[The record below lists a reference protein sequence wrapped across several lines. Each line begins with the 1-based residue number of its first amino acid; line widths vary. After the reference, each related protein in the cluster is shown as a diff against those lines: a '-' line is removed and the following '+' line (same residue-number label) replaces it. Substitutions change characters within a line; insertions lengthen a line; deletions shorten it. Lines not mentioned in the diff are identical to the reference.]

1 MNRRERGRDVY
12 AAQFGVTAGEAERR
26 MVEAFGARF
35 AEEAFAAAG
44 GTAWDDTPL
53 TRRDRSLVVL
63 SVIAALGGAEA
74 RLRTHV
80 GFALEN
86 GVSRDELEALVSLV
100 AVYAGYPRASVAM
113 EVVRDELA
121 RLDASTHGDHD
132 HQEVQR

>member
-1 MNRRERGRDVY
+1 MNRRERGLEVY
-12 AAQFGVTAGEAERR
+12 AAQFGVSTEEAERLF
-26 MVEAFGARF
+26 VEAYGSRF

-44 GTAWDDTPL
+44 GSTWDDSPL
-53 TRRDRSLVVL
+53 SRRDRSLVVIGVL
-63 SVIAALGGAEA
+63 AAQGGVEA

-86 GVSRDELEALVSLV
+86 GATADELEALVALI

-121 RLDASTHGDHD
+121 RLGAK
-132 HQEVQR
+132 